1 MGSSSILFVSNRN
14 VPEYPEFAWLEGIVN
29 AVTHREYA
37 MSGKYIMVS
46 MYDDR
51 LEIESPGKLPNM
63 VTVDNIKE
71 TRYSRNP
78 RISRVLTEFGWVREL
93 NEGVKRIYADM
104 ENLFLDDPVYSEP
117 EQSVKLTLKNNIVMR
132 NLRQTDR
139 TIEYVGE
146 EKWSMLDETDHQILV
161 YMSNKT
167 VVSRVELE
175 DHTKKSNRTITTR
188 LNKMIKMGVIK
199 ANGNSH
205 DPKRS
210 YSIVYKTIAE

>member
-1 MGSSSILFVSNRN
+1 MMQLSKILMKNCYN
-14 VPEYPEFAWLEGIVN
+14 N

-37 MSGKYIMVS
+37 MSGRYILVS

-51 LEIESPGKLPNM
+51 LEIESPGKLPNI
-63 VTVDNIKE
+63 VTLDNIKE

-104 ENLFLDDPVYSEP
+104 EKFFLDDPIFSEP

-132 NLRQTDR
+132 NLRQTNR

-146 EKWSMLDETDHQILV
+146 EKWAILDEIDHQILV
-161 YMSNKT
+161 YMSNNAN
-167 VVSRVELE
+167 VSRSELE
-175 DHTKKSNRTITTR
+175 DFTKRSNRTVTTR
-188 LNKMIKMGVIK
+188 LNKMMNMGVIK

-210 YSIVYKTIAE
+210 YSIIFKTI

>member
-1 MGSSSILFVSNRN
+1 M
-14 VPEYPEFAWLEGIVN
+14 
-29 AVTHREYA
+29 
-37 MSGKYIMVS
+37 
-46 MYDDR
+46 
-51 LEIESPGKLPNM
+51 EIESPGKLPNI
-63 VTVDNIKE
+63 VTLDNIKE

-104 ENLFLDDPVYSEP
+104 EKFFLDDPIFSEP

-132 NLRQTDR
+132 NLRQTNR

-146 EKWSMLDETDHQILV
+146 EKWAILDEIDHQILV
-161 YMSNKT
+161 YMSNNAN
-167 VVSRVELE
+167 VSRSELE
-175 DHTKKSNRTITTR
+175 DFTKRSNRTVTTR
-188 LNKMIKMGVIK
+188 LNKMMNMGVIK

-210 YSIVYKTIAE
+210 YSIVFKTI

>member
-1 MGSSSILFVSNRN
+1 M
-14 VPEYPEFAWLEGIVN
+14 
-29 AVTHREYA
+29 
-37 MSGKYIMVS
+37 
-46 MYDDR
+46 
-51 LEIESPGKLPNM
+51 EIESPGKLPNI
-63 VTVDNIKE
+63 VTLDNIKE

-104 ENLFLDDPVYSEP
+104 EKFFLDDPIFSEP

-132 NLRQTDR
+132 NLRQTNR

-146 EKWSMLDETDHQILV
+146 EKWAILDEIDHQILV
-161 YMSNKT
+161 YMSNNAN
-167 VVSRVELE
+167 VSKSELE
-175 DHTKKSNRTITTR
+175 DFTKRSNRTVTTR
-188 LNKMIKMGVIK
+188 LNKMMNMGVIK

-210 YSIVYKTIAE
+210 YSIVFKTI